1 MTIITIL
8 LGLVGLGIVVFFHE
22 LGHFI
27 AARLVG
33 VEVEEFS
40 LGWGPRLLT
49 RRWGRTAYSLSALPI
64 GGYCR
69 MKGEDSYRKAIE
81 SGLDDFPKEPGSFF
95 GAPPAKRIIIA
106 LGGPLM
112 NVVLAF
118 FMYLGIMAM
127 GYSVQSWDA
136 RLILASSLD
145 AKTYP
150 ADSAGLR
157 SGDRV
162 LSINGKPI
170 STFSEIQESVAL
182 SARSTT
188 DLVVDRDGAKV
199 AVRIVPELDKDSGAG
214 RIGVYPWIEPLVAT
228 VDPNG
233 AAALAGLQAGDTIVA
248 IDGVPVDSTM
258 AIVGY
263 LSAHKPAKASITY
276 RRAGVESASDVVLTY
291 SADGSADLGLGWK
304 TKTLT
309 VKAANPAQAVA
320 MGLSE
325 TAKTISATYRGIASL
340 FMGTNVLKAISG
352 PVRIT
357 WMVGTVAASGFSA
370 ASTGGLSVAINFLA
384 ALSIG
389 LFAMNLLPIPLL
401 DGGSIVLYLFELI
414 RRKAAKVKTV
424 LRYQTIGMVAVAA
437 LFILSTLSDV
447 LFFSRK

>member
-1 MTIITIL
+1 MTIVTII

-22 LGHFI
+22 LGHFL
-27 AARLVG
+27 AARMVG

-49 RRWGRTAYSLSALPI
+49 HRLGRTKYSISALPI

-81 SGLDDFPKEPGSFF
+81 SGLEDFPKEPGSFF
-95 GAPPAKRIIIA
+95 GAPPVKRIIIA

-118 FMYLGIMAM
+118 FMYLGIMSV
-127 GYSVQSWDA
+127 GYSVQSWDD
-136 RLILASSLD
+136 RIILASSLD
-145 AKTYP
+145 GKTYP
-150 ADSAGLR
+150 ADTAGLR
-157 SGDRV
+157 TGDRI
-162 LSINGKPI
+162 LEINGERI

-182 SARSTT
+182 SARRPTT
-188 DLVVDRDGAKV
+188 MVVDRDGSNV
-199 AVRIVPELDKDSGAG
+199 GIRIIPELDKDSGAG
-214 RIGVYPWIEPLVAT
+214 RIGIYPWIEPLVAS
-228 VDPNG
+228 VDPAG
-233 AAALAGLQAGDTIVA
+233 AAAFAGIQPGDTIVA
-248 IDGVPVDSTM
+248 IDGTPVDSTM

-263 LSAHKPAKASITY
+263 LTSHKPAKAVLRY
-276 RRAGVESASDVVLTY
+276 MRAGVEAESDVVMTY
-291 SADGSADLGLGWK
+291 GLDGSADLGLGWK
-304 TKTLT
+304 TKTLS
-309 VKAANPAQAVA
+309 VKARNPAEALS
-320 MGLSE
+320 MGFAE
-325 TAKTISATYRGIASL
+325 TGKTISATYRGIASL

-370 ASTGGLSVAINFLA
+370 ASTGGLSIAFNFLA

-401 DGGSIVLYLFELI
+401 DGGSIVLYLFELVS
-414 RRKAAKVKTV
+414 RKAAKVKTV

-447 LFFSRK
+447 LFFSKK

>member
-1 MTIITIL
+1 MTIVTIL

-49 RRWGRTAYSLSALPI
+49 RRWGQTAYSLSALPI

-81 SGLDDFPKEPGSFF
+81 LGLEDFPKESGSFF

-118 FMYLGIMAM
+118 FMYAGIMAM
-127 GYSVQSWDA
+127 GYSVQSWDP
-136 RLILASSLD
+136 RIILASSLD
-145 AKTYP
+145 SKTYP
-150 ADSAGLR
+150 ADAAGLR

-170 STFSEIQESVAL
+170 SSFAEIQESVAL

-188 DLVVDRDGAKV
+188 DLVVDRDGSTV

-233 AAALAGLQAGDTIVA
+233 AAALAGLRAGDTIVA

-258 AIVGY
+258 ALVGY
-263 LSAHKPAKASITY
+263 LSAHKPSKAAITY
-276 RRAGVESASDVVLTY
+276 RRAGAETTSDVVLTY
-291 SADGSADLGLGWK
+291 GADGSADLGLGWK

-309 VKAANPAQAVA
+309 VRAGNAAQAVS
-320 MGLSE
+320 MGLTE

-352 PVRIT
+352 PIRIT

-370 ASTGGLSVAINFLA
+370 SSQGGFSVAINFLA

-401 DGGSIVLYLFELI
+401 DGGSIVLYLFELL